1 MRNEA
6 SNIDGVLP
14 DLLSQSQLAQH
25 EILVLNDH
33 STDDTAVKL
42 SQYSVRTLE
51 GRDLPAGWLGKNFA
65 CHQLSEVATAEFLV
79 FIDADVR
86 LTHTAVSSAIAE
98 MTRLHWDFASPYPR
112 QRAKSFLE
120 ILIQP
125 LLQWSWF
132 ATVPLRIAEKFR
144 FPSMAVANGQFF
156 IIRKSAYRA
165 IGGHEAIK
173 SDVID
178 DIAMA
183 RELLRA
189 GFRGGVMDG
198 SRVAH
203 CRMYENGRDLISGY
217 RKSLWRAFGS
227 PIGSLVA
234 IFVLSCASI
243 APWWFALHGSMLGWI
258 GALSGVFSRFIV
270 ALKTR
275 SRWESALVHPISILL
290 LLVLILWSWIGKVR
304 GTLTWRDRTIV

>member
-1 MRNEA
+1 VRNEA
-6 SNIDGVLP
+6 SNIDGVIP
-14 DLLSQSQLAQH
+14 DLVSQSQLAQC
-25 EILVLNDH
+25 EVLVLNDH
-33 STDDTAVKL
+33 STDDTAAKL
-42 SQYSVRTLE
+42 SQYSVRTLD
-51 GRDLPAGWLGKNFA
+51 GKDLPSGWLGKNFA

-98 MTRLHWDFASPYPR
+98 MTRLKWDFASPYPK
-112 QRAKSFLE
+112 QQAKSVLE

-132 ATVPLRIAEKFR
+132 ATVPLRIAEEFR
-144 FPSMAVANGQFF
+144 IPSMAVANGQFL
-156 IIRKSAYRA
+156 IIRKSAYSA

-178 DIAMA
+178 DIAIA
-183 RELLRA
+183 RELLHA

-198 SRVAH
+198 SKIAN
-203 CRMYENGRDLISGY
+203 CRMYENGRDLIEGY

-234 IFVLSCASI
+234 IFILSSAAL
-243 APWWFALHGSMLGWI
+243 APWLFALHGSILGWI
-258 GALSGVFSRFIV
+258 GAISGVFSRFIV

-275 SRWESALVHPISILL
+275 SRWESAFLHPISILL
-290 LLVLILWSWIGKVR
+290 LIVLILWSWIGKAR
-304 GTLTWRDRTIV
+304 GTLTWRDRTIE

>member
-14 DLLSQSQLAQH
+14 DLLSQSQLAQC
-25 EILVLNDH
+25 EVIVLNDH
-33 STDDTAVKL
+33 STDDTAMKL
-42 SQYSVRTLE
+42 ARYSVRTLD
-51 GRDLPAGWLGKNFA
+51 GKNLPAGWLGKNFA
-65 CHQLSEVATAEFLV
+65 CHQLSDAATAEFLV

-86 LTHTAVSSAIAE
+86 LTQTAVSSAIAE
-98 MTRLHWDFASPYPR
+98 MTRLRWDFASPYPR
-112 QRAKSFLE
+112 QRAKSVLE

-132 ATVPLRIAEKFR
+132 ATVPLRLAEKFR
-144 FPSMAVANGQFF
+144 TPSMAVANGQFL

-178 DIAMA
+178 DIAIA

-198 SRVAH
+198 SRIAN
-203 CRMYENGRDLISGY
+203 CRMYENNRDLIEGY

-227 PIGSLVA
+227 PIGSLLA
-234 IFVLSCASI
+234 ILILSCA
-243 APWWFALHGSMLGWI
+243 ALVPWWFALHGSILGWL
-258 GALSGVFSRFIV
+258 GALSGVFSRFVV

-275 SRWESALVHPISILL
+275 SRWESALMHPISILIL
-290 LLVLILWSWIGKVR
+290 IVFILWSWIGKAR